1 MTAPQP
7 FGPWLDRFLLSY
19 YRHRPVNATFIGVH
33 DHDHR
38 LPDFSDSGVG
48 DADADARSLLADAR
62 RIDPGFLSLP
72 ERADLR
78 LASGFLEIQRW
89 EFQSR
94 HFHRGNPS
102 LYTGESLFG
111 VMSLF
116 LTDFAPIAERT
127 AAATARLDEFGPFLA
142 QARANVPEAPAE
154 WTERA
159 IRECRG
165 GLAFLV
171 RGVEHLARTPGANW
185 KAFLAAASRAAGH
198 LRNHQHHLETETLR
212 RPAAMAAAGPAALD
226 LYLRQGHCLAET
238 ADEIA
243 EHAEAELEKAR
254 RYLTE
259 RAADAV
265 AAPGTAGTDPRYQ
278 AVWEDARD
286 TALRHQLLTW
296 ADFPIRYVPRPAW
309 AAEAAPDLYFL
320 CYRSPSAF
328 GRPPVH
334 EYLVPPDDPGESAV
348 KLNHVVHHGGIGH
361 HVQNW
366 HAFRARSRIGQVAAV
381 DCASR
386 IAMFCGG
393 TMAEGWACYAT
404 DLLGETGY
412 LTNAE
417 RYDEQRTRARMCARA
432 VVDVRLH
439 QGRYSLADAAACYQR
454 EADMPAEAARAE
466 AAKNSMFPGT
476 ALMYVAGTD
485 RIHRLRQAL
494 TTRLGGRFSLK
505 AFHDEFLS
513 HGSIPVALIEETMME
528 QADGAE

>member
-1 MTAPQP
+1 MTAPKP
-7 FGPWLDRFLLSY
+7 FGPWLDRFFQSY

-38 LPDFSDSGVG
+38 LPDFSPSGTG
-48 DADADARSLLADAR
+48 DALADMRSLLEESR
-62 RIDPGFLSLP
+62 ELDPASLTGP
-72 ERADLR
+72 ERIDLR
-78 LASGFLEIQRW
+78 LATGFLEIQRW
-89 EFQSR
+89 EFESR

-102 LYTGESLFG
+102 LYTGEAIFG

-116 LTDFAPIAERT
+116 LTDFAPLPERV
-127 AAATARLDEFGPFLA
+127 AAATARLDAFGAFFE
-142 QARANVPEAPAE
+142 QARANVLEAPPG
-154 WTERA
+154 WTTRT

-165 GLAFLV
+165 GLALLTNGA
-171 RGVEHLARTPGANW
+171 RHLAVMPGADW
-185 KAFLAAASRAAGH
+185 KPFLAAAERAARLLEGH
-198 LRNHQHHLETETLR
+198 RHHLETTTLR
-212 RPAAMAAAGPAALD
+212 RPVSTVAAGAEALEF
-226 LYLRQGHCLAET
+226 YIKQGHCLAES
-238 ADEIA
+238 ADAIA
-243 EHAEAELEKAR
+243 EYAEAELAR
-254 RYLTE
+254 AKRYLAE
-259 RAADAV
+259 READAV
-265 AAPGTAGTDPRYQ
+265 AITGTAATDPRYQ
-278 AVWEDARD
+278 AVWDDARD

-296 ADFPIRYVPRPAW
+296 PNFPIRYVPRPAW
-309 AAEAAPDLYFL
+309 GAEAARDLYFL
-320 CYRSPSAF
+320 YYRSPAAF

-334 EYLVPPDDPGESAV
+334 EYLVPPEDPGESAV

-366 HAFRARSRIGQVAAV
+366 HAFRARSRIGRVAAV

-404 DLLGETGY
+404 DLMGETGY

-439 QGRYSLADAAACYQR
+439 QGRFSLADAAAYYER
-454 EADMPAEAARAE
+454 EAGMAADAAMGEAV
-466 AAKNSMFPGT
+466 KNSMFPGG
-476 ALMYVAGTD
+476 ALMYVMGTD
-485 RIHRLRQAL
+485 KVHQLRQAL
-494 TTRLGGRFSLK
+494 SARLGGRFSLK

-513 HGSIPVALIEETMME
+513 HGSIPVTLISETMME

>member
-1 MTAPQP
+1 MVAPESI
-7 FGPWLDRFLLSY
+7 GPWLDRFFQSY

-33 DHDHR
+33 EHDHR
-38 LPDFSDSGVG
+38 LPDFSDAGVG
-48 DADADARSLLADAR
+48 DAESDARALLADAR
-62 RIDPGFLSLP
+62 SIDPASLP
-72 ERADLR
+72 RVDQIDLQ
-78 LASGFLEIQRW
+78 LATGFLEIQRW

-102 LYTGESLFG
+102 LYTGEAIFG
-111 VMSLF
+111 VMALF
-116 LTDFAPIAERT
+116 LNQGAPSAERV
-127 AAATARLDEFGPFLA
+127 ASATARLDGFGPFLA
-142 QARANVPEAPAE
+142 QARANVREAPPG

-165 GLAFLV
+165 GLAFLR
-171 RGVEHLARTPGANW
+171 RGVHHLAMAPAIDWTPL
-185 KAFLAAASRAAGH
+185 LAAAARAAGH
-198 LRNHQHHLETETLR
+198 LRDHQHHLETETLR
-212 RPAAMAAAGPAALD
+212 HPASTCAAGPDALD
-226 LYLRQGHCLAET
+226 RYLHHGHCLT
-238 ADEIA
+238 DSADAIA
-243 EHAEAELEKAR
+243 ESAEHELARAR
-254 RYLTE
+254 RYLAE
-259 RAADAV
+259 RSADAADTNGV
-265 AAPGTAGTDPRYQ
+265 AGTDPRYQ

-296 ADFPIRYVPRPAW
+296 PDFPIRYVPRPAW

-320 CYRSPSAF
+320 HYRSPAVF
-328 GRPPVH
+328 GRAPVH
-334 EYLVPPDDPGESAV
+334 QYLVPPGDPGESAV

-381 DCASR
+381 DGASR

-404 DLLGETGY
+404 DLMGETGY

-439 QGRYSLADAAACYQR
+439 QGRYSLAEAATYYEQ
-454 EADMPAEAARAE
+454 EAGMPAEAARAE
-466 AAKNSMFPGT
+466 AVKNSMFPGA

-485 RIHRLRQAL
+485 RIHQLRQAL
-494 TTRLGGRFSLK
+494 STRLGGRFSLK

-513 HGSIPVALIEETMME
+513 HGSIPVALIAETMME
-528 QADGAE
+528 QADGAL